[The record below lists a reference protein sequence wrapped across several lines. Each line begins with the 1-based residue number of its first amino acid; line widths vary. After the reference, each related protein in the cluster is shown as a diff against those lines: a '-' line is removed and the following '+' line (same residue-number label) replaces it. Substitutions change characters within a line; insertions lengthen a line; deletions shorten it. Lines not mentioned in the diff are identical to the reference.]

1 MGWLEERPRLRSSP
15 RPGSC
20 ALLAFTLNTGA
31 YTAEIVRGAVLN
43 MPKGQIEAANAFGMS
58 RWQTLTRIILPN
70 SFRRALPAYSNEVI
84 FMLQGSAVAGIIT
97 IVDLTG
103 AARIINSRYYSPFEA
118 LPDRRPALHAAHL
131 RHRLAVPEVGGPLAR
146 PPAPRSV

>member
-1 MGWLEERPRLRSSP
+1 M
-15 RPGSC
+15 
-20 ALLAFTLNTGA
+20 T
-31 YTAEIVRGAVLN
+31 
-43 MPKGQIEAANAFGMS
+43 

-118 LPDRRPALHAAHL
+118 FLTAGLLYMLLTFVIVWLFKKWEARWHATCAPHRVNAIKSPQLRAFCGCVLLSGPGIPGRR
-131 RHRLAVPEVGGPLAR
+131 RC
-146 PPAPRSV
+146 

>member
-1 MGWLEERPRLRSSP
+1 M
-15 RPGSC
+15 
-20 ALLAFTLNTGA
+20 
-31 YTAEIVRGAVLN
+31 
-43 MPKGQIEAANAFGMS
+43 
-58 RWQTLTRIILPN
+58 PN

-118 LPDRRPALHAAHL
+118 FLTAGLLYMLLTFAIVWLFKKWEARWHAHL
-131 RHRLAVPEVGGPLAR
+131 R
-146 PPAPRSV
+146 PRSV